1 MRYVNHKFG
10 RACVHR
16 PRREDR
22 GKEGERKREKRRT
35 RERERA
41 RKGCEEIRACEEEK
55 QRGIRRD
62 RRGGEGKETS
72 RRVWVLKNAE
82 ERNVRVSR

>member
-22 GKEGERKREKRRT
+22 GKEGEREGEKKKDE
-35 RERERA
+35 REREGT
-41 RKGCEEIRACEEEK
+41 KGL
-55 QRGIRRD
+55 RRD
-62 RRGGEGKETS
+62 TSVRGGEAK
-72 RRVWVLKNAE
+72 RD
-82 ERNVRVSR
+82 

>member
-22 GKEGERKREKRRT
+22 GKEGEKKEDE

-41 RKGCEEIRACEEEK
+41 RKGCEEIRACEAKEN
-55 QRGIRRD
+55 QRGIRE
-62 RRGGEGKETS
+62 RG
-72 RRVWVLKNAE
+72 R
-82 ERNVRVSR
+82 ERKKFESSKFGC

>member
-22 GKEGERKREKRRT
+22 GKEGEKKEDE
-35 RERERA
+35 RERERGHERVAKRYERA
-41 RKGCEEIRACEEEK
+41 RQRRTKGGLDGE
-55 QRGIRRD
+55 RGR
-62 RRGGEGKETS
+62 
-72 RRVWVLKNAE
+72 
-82 ERNVRVSR
+82 ERKKFESSKFGC

>member
-22 GKEGERKREKRRT
+22 GKEGERERKKEG
-35 RERERA
+35 RERERGHERVAKRYERA
-41 RKGCEEIRACEEEK
+41 RRRSKGGLDAT
-55 QRGIRRD
+55 
-62 RRGGEGKETS
+62 GGEAKEKKQ
-72 RRVWVLKNAE
+72 VGE
-82 ERNVRVSR
+82 FGC